1 MKPIPVVQVSIFSW
15 TETTDINHQFGFT
28 ESNGNHHLTHYD
40 PDQLKVGLEVLVSQW
55 IILQLIPNRCFLCW
69 LIFRLGWVVRRY
81 NQFLLH
87 WKQWSL
93 VLVGL
98 QSILLAL
105 ILVATDDL
113 CIGSSI
119 GSASFNNQTNTFG
132 FSSISSNSW
141 PVKCGFH
148 FLLVEPISE
157 TNVCCLNPT
166 ESTNRYYW
174 NWLDF
179 QPHWFSI
186 KNVR

>member
-1 MKPIPVVQVSIFSW
+1 MPKPDSLLKIFNWKAVELKMKPIPVVQVSIFSW

-69 LIFRLGWVVRRY
+69 LRFWLGWVVDQY

-87 WKQWSL
+87 WKRWSL
-93 VLVGL
+93 VSVGL

-105 ILVATDDL
+105 ISVAPDNL

-119 GSASFNNQTNTFG
+119 GSASFKNLKKYFWFQ
-132 FSSISSNSW
+132 
-141 PVKCGFH
+141 FH
-148 FLLVEPISE
+148 FFRLL
-157 TNVCCLNPT
+157 TC
-166 ESTNRYYW
+166 
-174 NWLDF
+174 
-179 QPHWFSI
+179 
-186 KNVR
+186 